1 MYDIQKHV
9 SKNPI
14 YVICL
19 ENLSVDVDENFNR
32 IKKAK
37 KPKTIRNKIMSIFY
51 LDILKHKIK
60 KYLKYLEGKNI
71 KKNI

>member
-19 ENLSVDVDENFNR
+19 ENLSVDVYENFNR

-51 LDILKHKIK
+51 LDILKDKIK